1 MLKYATS
8 LNDLRD
14 EPSKRL
20 EKLTGNRAGQYNL
33 RIWFEW
39 RDGDAYLV
47 EILDLHKEQKWQR

>member
-14 EPSKRL
+14 APSKRL

-33 RIWFEW
+33 RICFEW
-39 RDGDAYLV
+39 RDRDAYLV